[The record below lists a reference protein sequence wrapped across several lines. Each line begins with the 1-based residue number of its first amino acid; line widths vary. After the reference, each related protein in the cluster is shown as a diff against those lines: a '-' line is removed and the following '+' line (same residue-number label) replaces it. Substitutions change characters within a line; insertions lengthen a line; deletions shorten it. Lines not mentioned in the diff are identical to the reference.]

1 MERTSR
7 PSKLEW
13 MNFDER
19 ELSELDK
26 EDSCSEAQEGSI
38 LSGERVGE
46 SPLGSP
52 NLGESD
58 DGISPGL
65 ETARMDTVN
74 TVFAIGQRP
83 ILPKPAG
90 ETIEERNISLYGNYM
105 ALVIWL
111 RSVLFAIFPTNLNL
125 RPNESPGDNLTPSDK
140 KKFKEIACRHLP
152 GEFLSVSINCFY
164 HIRCIN
170 HFTWHRPLSSF
181 VYKGDNDDNECEK
194 LDIAIA
200 LHTSGAPR
208 ILRKQWPTKRQ
219 PVQSILYETK
229 PLQNITIYPLIEPR
243 PRSSRLV

>member
-19 ELSELDK
+19 ELSELDE

-52 NLGESD
+52 NLRESD
-58 DGISPGL
+58 DGILPGL
-65 ETARMDTVN
+65 ETARVDAVN

-83 ILPKPAG
+83 ILPKPVG
-90 ETIEERNISLYGNYM
+90 ETMEERNISLYGNYM

-111 RSVLFAIFPTNLNL
+111 RSVLFAIFPNNLNL
-125 RPNESPGDNLTPSDK
+125 RPNESPGDNLTPVDK
-140 KKFKEIACRHLP
+140 KKFKEIACRRLP

-181 VYKGDNDDNECEK
+181 VYKNDNDDNECEK
-194 LDIAIA
+194 VDIAIA

-208 ILRKQWPTKRQ
+208 ILRKQNNGQPRDSPCKASCMKRNH
-219 PVQSILYETK
+219 YKT
-229 PLQNITIYPLIEPR
+229 
-243 PRSSRLV
+243 